1 MLDLFYWP
9 TGNGKK
15 ITIMLEECALPYNV
29 HPIDIGA
36 GDQFKPDF
44 LKISPNNKMPAI
56 VDSDGPDGKP
66 ISIFESGA
74 ILLYLA
80 GKTGKFLPNDVR
92 GKHIALQWLMFQMGG
107 VGPMFGQAHHFRN
120 YAPEKIDY
128 AINRYTNEA
137 KRLYGVMNKRLGEA
151 KYFAYDYSIA
161 DMAIFPWTRSHANQG
176 VDLAE
181 FPNVK
186 RWFDAIDARPA
197 VKRAVQ
203 VLADRRKPIDDKQK
217 EVLFGATQYERR

>member
-1 MLDLFYWP
+1 
-9 TGNGKK
+9 
-15 ITIMLEECALPYNV
+15 
-29 HPIDIGA
+29 
-36 GDQFKPDF
+36 
-44 LKISPNNKMPAI
+44 
-56 VDSDGPDGKP
+56 
-66 ISIFESGA
+66 
-74 ILLYLA
+74 
-80 GKTGKFLPNDVR
+80 
-92 GKHIALQWLMFQMGG
+92 
-107 VGPMFGQAHHFRN
+107 
-120 YAPEKIDY
+120 
-128 AINRYTNEA
+128 
-137 KRLYGVMNKRLGEA
+137 MNKRLGEA